1 MAKRGDQTSPAEI
14 YLLDWRSETS
24 ERIPTVT
31 ENVSQERMDISQIDW
46 APDGKTLGF
55 FGIPTDPKQQ
65 GIWLVN
71 LENNQMRFFAKG
83 NRFSWSP
90 TGDRIAVLNEPDAY
104 SFAIKVIDLQT
115 NEERLVLEFQHQEA
129 STQMGLDWAP
139 IGDKLLVTVPG
150 VNPDGYRLDGLYVLE
165 LDNSSF
171 YPILGDSVWSLYHPA
186 WLPNGK
192 WLTSIAITREGGTVV
207 VAPETGECLY
217 AWLPQLQKAEY
228 VDVLPDG
235 RKLLVISRGDLYIVD
250 IEKAMGT
257 QRLPEQLQC
266 FS

>member
-1 MAKRGDQTSPAEI
+1 MTKRGDQTSSTEI
-14 YLLDWRSETS
+14 YLLDWRNETLDQ
-24 ERIPTVT
+24 IPTVT
-31 ENVSQERMDISQIDW
+31 ENATQERMDISQIDW

-55 FGIPTDPKQQ
+55 FGIPSDPKQQ

-71 LENNQMRFFAKG
+71 LENYQMRFFSKG

-90 TGDRIAVLNEPDAY
+90 TGDQIAVLNEPDAY
-104 SFAIKVIDLQT
+104 SFAIKVIDLPT
-115 NEERLVLEFQHQEA
+115 KEERLVLEFQHQEA
-129 STQMGLDWAP
+129 STQMDLDWSP
-139 IGDKLLVTVPG
+139 TGDKLLVTVPG
-150 VNPDGYRLDGLYVLE
+150 VSPNGYRLDGLYILG

-171 YPILGDSVWSLYHPA
+171 YPILEDSVWSLYHPA
-186 WLPNGK
+186 WLPDGK
-192 WLTSIAITREGGTVV
+192 WLTSIAIAKEGSTVV

-217 AWLPQLQKAEY
+217 AWLPQLQKVEF

-250 IEKAMGT
+250 IEQAMGT
-257 QRLPEQLQC
+257 LQLPEQLQC